1 MNDGVRNVVLWMSTL
16 FQKVDEYVK
25 DPFSGRKKKTICG
38 DEEHLTHAFA
48 ELQQFEAMTCVIA

>member
-1 MNDGVRNVVLWMSTL
+1 MSTL

-38 DEEHLTHAFA
+38 DEEQLTHAFA

>member
-1 MNDGVRNVVLWMSTL
+1 MSTI

-25 DPFSGRKKKTICG
+25 DPFFFWKKQTIGG

-48 ELQQFEAMTCVIA
+48 ELQLFEAMTCGIA

>member
-1 MNDGVRNVVLWMSTL
+1 MSTI
-16 FQKVDEYVK
+16 FQKVGEYVK
-25 DPFSGRKKKTICG
+25 DPFCGRKKTICG